1 MTSTFYL
8 DDTPAEVKNAKG
20 LHLITTSTPNGQKVQ
35 IYLEELKELYG
46 VEYTKTIIDL
56 STNDQKKDWFLRLN
70 PNGRIPVLVDNT
82 KNPPFPV
89 METAAELLHLF
100 KECDKKPEFGF
111 TDDVGRSECL
121 QWLFFWHGSVMNLL
135 APITSSV
142 LTNRQGQPIQGQL
155 NWFSNNFKDDAVA
168 LNRFKN
174 EVLRIYGVLE
184 IHLSGKYTGQVKE
197 YLAGIGAGKYS
208 VADISTWPWLNAWNS
223 NGQITQQEMD
233 QFPHLLKWI
242 ERIRQR
248 PAVQRGIDP
257 KTWTV

>member
-1 MTSTFYL
+1 MTSNSYL

-46 VEYTKTIIDL
+46 IEYTKTIIDI
-56 STNDQKKDWFLRLN
+56 STNEQKKDWFLKLN

-89 METAAELLHLF
+89 METSAELLHLF
-100 KECDKKPEFGF
+100 KECDKQPAFGF

-121 QWLFFWHGSVMNLL
+121 QWLFFWHGS
-135 APITSSV
+135 
-142 LTNRQGQPIQGQL
+142 GQPIQGQL
-155 NWFSNNFKDDAVA
+155 NWFSRNAKDDALA

-174 EVLRIYGVLE
+174 EVIRIYGVLE
-184 IHLSGKYTGQVKE
+184 LHLSGKYTGQVKE

-208 VADISTWPWLNAWNS
+208 VADISTWPWLNVWHS
-223 NGQITQQEMD
+223 NGQITQEEMN
-233 QFPHLLKWI
+233 QFPHLLQWI
-242 ERIRQR
+242 ERIRRR

-257 KTWTV
+257 KTWTL